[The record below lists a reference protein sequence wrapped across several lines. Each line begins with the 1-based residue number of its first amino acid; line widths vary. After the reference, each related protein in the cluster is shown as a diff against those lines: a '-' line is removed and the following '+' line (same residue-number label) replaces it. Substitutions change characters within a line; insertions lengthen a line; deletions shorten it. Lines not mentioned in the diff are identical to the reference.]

1 MNELDL
7 KHFVKLFRSNKISF
21 ETFYSKAKVRVNEN
35 LFDLDSYKNRKNI
48 SKQDIYVLYQVL
60 INKNDYL
67 ENFFHTSLEIKTE
80 IGMMDKET
88 PMKKGELSNN
98 QKINYKNVIRNMHF
112 EDILEKTTSGFNNIP
127 SYLKVVKEFFND
139 YIIDYKLLTKSAL
152 EFIRKGRF
160 GSVLSSF
167 YFRASIMNPYLVYS
181 INKTLLQGKKIFTP
195 TLGWSAYAHG
205 FLECKD
211 VEEYVGTD
219 VIPSVC
225 VKTKKL
231 CDLYR
236 NVKTEIFCKP
246 SEKLLEYKSFRNK
259 YKQHFDVVFF
269 SPPYFK
275 LENYKSDNQSTE
287 NYNSYEEW
295 LSKYWEPTVE
305 LCHFVLKKN
314 GKMCYIISDYGSQNT
329 EQTYELVKDTKKCA
343 RKYFDNFSV
352 QPLLNKNVHVT
363 KHRDTDEKIIICR
376 VKN

>member
-88 PMKKGELSNN
+88 PMKKRELSNN

-167 YFRASIMNPYLVYS
+167 YFRAS
-181 INKTLLQGKKIFTP
+181 K
-195 TLGWSAYAHG
+195 
-205 FLECKD
+205 
-211 VEEYVGTD
+211 
-219 VIPSVC
+219 
-225 VKTKKL
+225 
-231 CDLYR
+231 R
-236 NVKTEIFCKP
+236 
-246 SEKLLEYKSFRNK
+246 R
-259 YKQHFDVVFF
+259 
-269 SPPYFK
+269 
-275 LENYKSDNQSTE
+275 
-287 NYNSYEEW
+287 
-295 LSKYWEPTVE
+295 
-305 LCHFVLKKN
+305 
-314 GKMCYIISDYGSQNT
+314 
-329 EQTYELVKDTKKCA
+329 
-343 RKYFDNFSV
+343 
-352 QPLLNKNVHVT
+352 
-363 KHRDTDEKIIICR
+363 
-376 VKN
+376 